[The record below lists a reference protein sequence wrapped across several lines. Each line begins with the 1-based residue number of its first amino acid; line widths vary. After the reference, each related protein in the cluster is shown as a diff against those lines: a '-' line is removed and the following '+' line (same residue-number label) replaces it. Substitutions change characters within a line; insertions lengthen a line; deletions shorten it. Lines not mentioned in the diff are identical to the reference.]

1 MQQLIALTPPRKLS
15 LTKANLSPLS
25 MGPQTPKKLPA
36 LPPSKSLMSPSP
48 MLPPPPFER
57 RNSYST
63 DTSSRNSVDFSDAG
77 SNYTELSEKEEEF
90 LRAVSHNNSS
100 EVLRL
105 LQRENVDIHVK
116 NGFSR

>member
-36 LPPSKSLMSPSP
+36 LPPSKSLMSLSP

-57 RNSYST
+57 RNSCST